1 MMDRPLWKVGDLVR
15 IKHKLGIMKTK
26 YKKFLYWNILVIFI
40 NGITIYRYSGD
51 ISLSIELATVLML
64 SVGALYYFFEKFW
77 KTYKQSIKEE

>member
-1 MMDRPLWKVGDLVR
+1 VKEKPKELSGYEKPIFNLPRL
-15 IKHKLGIMKTK
+15 KTK

-64 SVGALYYFFEKFW
+64 SVSALYYFFEKFW